1 MTYSSSFQG
10 HHILRR
16 GMISGIETGGS
27 GGSVNWGRKLL
38 GAAESGAQIFMQE
51 KNTILY
57 VDSGR
62 TMSED

>member
-1 MTYSSSFQG
+1 
-10 HHILRR
+10 
-16 GMISGIETGGS
+16 MISGIETGGS
-27 GGSVNWGRKLL
+27 GGSVNWGRQLL